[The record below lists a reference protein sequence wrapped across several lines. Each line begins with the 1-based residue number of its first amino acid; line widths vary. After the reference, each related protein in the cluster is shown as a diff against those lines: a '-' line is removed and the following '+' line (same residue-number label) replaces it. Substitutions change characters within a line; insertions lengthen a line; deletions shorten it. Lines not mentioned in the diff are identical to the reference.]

1 MAGSRTRSRPA
12 RPPRHSTMEPTA
24 TSAPSLPRSIE
35 EIRGEFPI
43 LARQI
48 HGEPLAYLDNG
59 ATAQKPLAVIDALD
73 NYWREHNA
81 NVHRGVHTLSEEAT
95 ALYEEARETIASH
108 LGADRREVIFVRN
121 ATEALNLVAYSWGRT
136 NLSADDRVVVT
147 EMEHHS
153 NVVPW
158 YQVAQEKEAH
168 LDWAP
173 IDGDGRLDMD
183 AFMALLERGPKLV
196 AITHVSNVL
205 GTINPIEEI
214 ARLTHDAGALLVVDG
229 AQAGP
234 KLELD
239 MSELGADFYAVTGHK
254 MYGPTGIGA
263 LFGRRELLEE
273 MPPFIGGG
281 SMIRKVTKELI
292 TWADL
297 PAKFEGGTPP
307 IGEAVG
313 FGAAVRWIDEL
324 GLPAIH
330 AAEAELATY
339 ALERVAEVPGLTV
352 FGPPAGDDRGG
363 IVSFDMDGVHAH
375 DISEILDR
383 HGVAVRAGH
392 HCAQVLMQQL
402 GVSATTRASFAVYNT
417 RAEVDALVDGLLDVR
432 KVFEL

>member
-1 MAGSRTRSRPA
+1 
-12 RPPRHSTMEPTA
+12 MEPTA
-24 TSAPSLPRSIE
+24 TTVPALPRSTE

-43 LARQI
+43 LAREV

-59 ATAQKPLAVIDALD
+59 ATAQKPLAVIETLD
-73 NYWREHNA
+73 RYYREHNA

-95 ALYEEARETIASH
+95 ALYEEARATVASH
-108 LGADRREVIFVRN
+108 LGADRREILFVRN

-136 NLSADDRVVVT
+136 NLSAGDRVLIT

-158 YQVAQEKEAH
+158 YQVTQEKGAH

-173 IDGDGRLDMD
+173 ITGDGRLDMD
-183 AFMALLERGPKLV
+183 AFAALLERGPKLV
-196 AITHVSNVL
+196 CVTHVSNVL

-214 ARLTHDAGALLVVDG
+214 ARLAHDAGALLVVDG
-229 AQAGP
+229 AQSGP

-239 MSELGADFYAVTGHK
+239 MGELGADFYAVTAHK

-281 SMIRKVTKELI
+281 SMIQKVTKELI
-292 TWADL
+292 TWASL

-307 IGEAVG
+307 IAEAIG

-324 GLPAIH
+324 GLPAMH
-330 AAEAELATY
+330 AAEAELTAY
-339 ALERVAEVPGLTV
+339 ALERVAEIPGLTV

-363 IVSFDMDGVHAH
+363 IVSFEMEGVHAH

-392 HCAQVLMQQL
+392 HCAQVLMQRL
-402 GVSATTRASFAVYNT
+402 GVPATTRASFAVYNT
-417 RAEVDALVDGLLDVR
+417 RAEVDRLIDSLLDVR
-432 KVFEL
+432 RVFEL

>member
-1 MAGSRTRSRPA
+1 M
-12 RPPRHSTMEPTA
+12 MEPTA
-24 TSAPSLPRSIE
+24 TTAPALPRSID
-35 EIRGEFPI
+35 EIRAEFPI
-43 LARQI
+43 LAREI

-59 ATAQKPLAVIDALD
+59 ATAQKPLAVLDALD
-73 NYWREHNA
+73 AYWREHNA

-95 ALYEEARETIASH
+95 ALYEEARATVASH
-108 LGADRREVIFVRN
+108 LGADRREVVFVRN

-136 NLSADDRVVVT
+136 NLQAGDRVVVT

-158 YQVAQEKEAH
+158 YQMTQEKGAH

-173 IDGDGRLDMD
+173 INGDGRLDLD
-183 AFMALLERGPKLV
+183 AFAALLEKGPKLV
-196 AITHVSNVL
+196 AVAHVSNVL

-214 ARLTHDAGALLVVDG
+214 ARLAHDAGALLVVDG

-239 MSELGADFYAVTGHK
+239 MAALGADFYAVTGHK

-307 IGEAVG
+307 IAEAVG

-330 AAEAELATY
+330 AAEAELTAY

-363 IVSFDMDGVHAH
+363 IVSFAMEGVHAH

-402 GVSATTRASFAVYNT
+402 GVPATTRASFAVYNT
-417 RAEVDALVDGLLDVR
+417 RAEVDRMIEALLDTR
-432 KVFEL
+432 RVFGL